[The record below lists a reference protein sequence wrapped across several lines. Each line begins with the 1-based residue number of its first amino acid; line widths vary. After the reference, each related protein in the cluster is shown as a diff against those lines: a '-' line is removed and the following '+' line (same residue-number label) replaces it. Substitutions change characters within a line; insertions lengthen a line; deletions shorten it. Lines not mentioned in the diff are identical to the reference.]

1 MKRVFILS
9 SHPLFG
15 KGIES
20 LLQWEDGLTIVG
32 HEINP
37 DRAMEQIKALQPDVV
52 IVDCDDAEADQALTI
67 MRLFRQGARPCVIGL
82 NLSDNTISIYHGE
95 QRSVQDV
102 GDFIAA
108 VQNHVAPTGSARAGG
123 ADE

>member
-9 SHPLFG
+9 NHPLFG

-20 LLQWEDGLTIVG
+20 LLRWEEGLTIVG

-37 DRAMEQIKALQPDVV
+37 DRAMEQIRTLQPDVV
-52 IVDCDDAEADQALTI
+52 IVDCNDAEAARALTV
-67 MRLFRQGARPCVIGL
+67 MRPFKQGARPCVIGL
-82 NLSDNTISIYHGE
+82 NLNDNTISIYHGE
-95 QRSVQDV
+95 QRPIQDV
-102 GDFIAA
+102 RDLIAA
-108 VQNHVAPTGSARAGG
+108 VQNQGTPTGSAPAGS

>member
-9 SHPLFG
+9 SHPILG

-20 LLQWEDGLTIVG
+20 LLQWEEGLTIVG
-32 HEINP
+32 HEIDP

-52 IVDCDDAEADQALTI
+52 IVDCSDAEAARALTV
-67 MRLFRQGARPCVIGL
+67 MRPFKQGTRPCVIGL
-82 NLSDNTISIYHGE
+82 DLSENTISIYHGE
-95 QRSVQDV
+95 QRPIQDV
-102 GDFIAA
+102 DDLIAA
-108 VQNHVAPTGSARAGG
+108 VQNHVAPADSARAGG

>member
-9 SHPLFG
+9 RHPLFG

-20 LLQWEDGLTIVG
+20 LLRWEEGLTIVG

-52 IVDCDDAEADQALTI
+52 IVDCNDAEAARALTV
-67 MRLFRQGARPCVIGL
+67 MRLFKQGARPCVIGL

-95 QRSVQDV
+95 QRPIQDV
-102 GDFIAA
+102 KDLIAA
-108 VQNHVAPTGSARAGG
+108 VQNQVAPPGSAPAGS

>member
-9 SHPLFG
+9 RHPLFG

-20 LLQWEDGLTIVG
+20 LLRWEEGLTIVG

-52 IVDCDDAEADQALTI
+52 IVDCNDAEAARALTV
-67 MRLFRQGARPCVIGL
+67 MRLFKQGARPCVIGL

-95 QRSVQDV
+95 QRPIQDV
-102 GDFIAA
+102 KDLIAA
-108 VQNHVAPTGSARAGG
+108 VQNQVAPPGSAPTGSA
-123 ADE
+123 DE

>member
-9 SHPLFG
+9 NHPLFG

-20 LLQWEDGLTIVG
+20 LLRWEEGLTIVG

-37 DRAMEQIKALQPDVV
+37 DRAMEQIKTLQPDVV
-52 IVDCDDAEADQALTI
+52 IVDCNDAEAARALTV
-67 MRLFRQGARPCVIGL
+67 MRPFKQGARPCVIGL

-95 QRSVQDV
+95 QRPVQDV
-102 GDFIAA
+102 RDLIAA
-108 VQNHVAPTGSARAGG
+108 VQSQVAPAGSAN
-123 ADE
+123 E

>member
-15 KGIES
+15 KGIAS
-20 LLQWEDGLTIVG
+20 LLQWEEGLTIVG
-32 HEINP
+32 HEIDP

-52 IVDCDDAEADQALTI
+52 IVDCNDAEAARALTV
-67 MRLFRQGARPCVIGL
+67 MRPFKQGARPCVIGL
-82 NLSDNTISIYHGE
+82 DLSENTISIYHGE
-95 QRSVQDV
+95 QRPIQDV
-102 GDFIAA
+102 GDLIAA
-108 VQNHVAPTGSARAGG
+108 VQNHVVPTGSAPAGG